1 MAVISTPQWSN
12 TTTPQLRL
20 TVNESGST
28 GNIAKLAWKLEYV
41 AHGYAASTG
50 TVKKTYSAVINGGT
64 VASGSYDIN
73 GKTGTYTIASGTK
86 EVAKATSAK
95 SIPISCSMAFNLTW
109 SGVYGGTKSASG
121 SMSIPAITS
130 HTLTYDANGG
140 TGAPGKQTKWYGS
153 TIKISTVKP
162 TRTGYTFQGWGT
174 SATTTTVRYNPGD
187 TFGSDTDTTIYAI
200 WKADTYTVSYNANG
214 GTGAPGSQTKTYGVN
229 LTLSSTKPTRT
240 NYTFKGWGT
249 SAASTT
255 VAYASGASY
264 TANAAIMLYAIWELA
279 YTAPVIS
286 NVQIDRS
293 DSDGTLNDDGKY
305 GKVSFDWQLDTANS
319 GGIKSITIQYKKTSS
334 TGSYINLT
342 ETASGTSGSVTRVFG
357 SGVLDVDS
365 AYDVL
370 ITVTDQKG
378 SSQYHGIMSATKYI
392 MDFSPQ
398 GGVGFGR
405 PAPADQTVS
414 FNVPVVIDGI
424 DMFFKSGFGMYFQD
438 ADGENS
444 MSLVRGTSVD
454 RQLIWTLNQL
464 YITGTLALESHLYL
478 NNNAGVAGK
487 MTAGSYFSM
496 LKMNDSD
503 QVELNWT
510 TGGLRGRVRKQ
521 LWSGTWSSGSLTLAE
536 VPFYNMFLISFSGGT
551 DDTTEDGYLIANR
564 NATGK
569 RISGIGAV
577 VGGTGNS
584 PRIVCCDITVD
595 GTKLT
600 YSGLTMTAITSSI
613 GSFKTAR
620 KIRRIVGLF

>member
-405 PAPADQTVS
+405 PAPAEQTVS
-414 FNVPVVIDGI
+414 FNVPMVIDGI

-438 ADGENS
+438 TEGENS
-444 MSLVRGTSVD
+444 MSLVRGTNVD
-454 RQLIWTLNQL
+454 QQLIWTLNQL
-464 YITGTLALESHLYL
+464 YIAGTLALESHLYL
-478 NNNAGVAGK
+478 SNEAGVAGK

-496 LKMNDSD
+496 LKMNSSD

-510 TGGLRGRVRKQ
+510 SGGLRGRVRKQ

-564 NATGK
+564 DATGK

-577 VGGTGNS
+577 IGGTGNS

-620 KIRRIVGLF
+620 KIRRIVGLL

>member
-214 GTGAPGSQTKTYGVN
+214 GTGAPGNQTKTYGVN

-249 SAASTT
+249 SAGSTS

-405 PAPADQTVS
+405 PAPAEQTVS
-414 FNVPVVIDGI
+414 FNVPMVIDGI

-438 ADGENS
+438 TEGENS
-444 MSLVRGTSVD
+444 MSLVRGTNVD
-454 RQLIWTLNQL
+454 QQLIWTLNQL
-464 YITGTLALESHLYL
+464 YIAGTLALESHLYL
-478 NNNAGVAGK
+478 SNEAGVAGK

-496 LKMNDSD
+496 LKMNSSD

-510 TGGLRGRVRKQ
+510 SGGLRGRVRKQ

-564 NATGK
+564 DATGK

-577 VGGTGNS
+577 IGGTGNS

-620 KIRRIVGLF
+620 KIRRIVGLL

>member
-12 TTTPQLRL
+12 TSTPQIRL

-50 TVKKTYSAVINGGT
+50 TVKKSYSAVINGGI
-64 VASGSYDIN
+64 VASGTYDIN

-121 SMSIPAITS
+121 SLSIPAITS
-130 HTLTYDANGG
+130 HTLTYNANGG
-140 TGAPGKQTKWYGS
+140 TGAPGKQTKWYGT

-214 GTGAPGSQTKTYGVN
+214 GTGAPGNQTKTYGVN

-319 GGIKSITIQYKKTSS
+319 GGVQSIKIQYKKTSG
-334 TGSYINLT
+334 GSYINLT
-342 ETASGTSGSVTRVFG
+342 ETASGTSGSVSRVFG

-365 AYDVL
+365 TYDVL
-370 ITVTDQKG
+370 ITVSDAKG
-378 SSQYHGIMSATKYI
+378 SSQYHGTLAATKYI

-521 LWSGTWSSGSLTLAE
+521 LWSGTWSSGSLTLAQ

-564 NATGK
+564 DATGK

-577 VGGTGNS
+577 IGGTGNS

-600 YSGLTMTAITSSI
+600 YSGLTMTGITSSI

>member
-20 TVNESGST
+20 TVNENGST
-28 GNIAKLAWKLEYV
+28 GNIAKLDWKLEYV

-50 TVKKTYSAVINGGT
+50 TVKKSYSAVINGAT
-64 VASGSYDIN
+64 VASGNYDIN

-95 SIPISCSMAFNLTW
+95 SIPFSCSMAFNLTW

-130 HTLTYDANGG
+130 HTLTYNANGG

-162 TRTGYTFQGWGT
+162 TRTGYTFLGWGT

-187 TFGSDTDTTIYAI
+187 TFGSDTDTTLYAV

-214 GTGAPGSQTKTYGVN
+214 GTGAPGNQTKTYGVN

-264 TANAAIMLYAIWELA
+264 KANAPITLYAIWELA

-405 PAPADQTVS
+405 PAPAEQTVS
-414 FNVPVVIDGI
+414 FNVPMVIDGI

-438 ADGENS
+438 TEGENS
-444 MSLVRGTSVD
+444 MSLVRGTNVD
-454 RQLIWTLNQL
+454 QQLIWTLNQL
-464 YITGTLALESHLYL
+464 YIAGTLALESHLYL
-478 NNNAGVAGK
+478 SNEAGVAGK

-496 LKMNDSD
+496 LKMNSSD

-510 TGGLRGRVRKQ
+510 SGGLRGRVRKQ

-564 NATGK
+564 DATGK

-577 VGGTGNS
+577 IGGTGNS

-620 KIRRIVGLF
+620 KIRRIVGLL

>member
-20 TVNESGST
+20 TINESGST

-140 TGAPGKQTKWYGS
+140 TGAPGKQTKWYGN

-214 GTGAPGSQTKTYGVN
+214 GTGAPGNQTKTYGVN

-319 GGIKSITIQYKKTSS
+319 GGVQSIKIQYKKTSG
-334 TGSYINLT
+334 GSYINLT
-342 ETASGTSGSVTRVFG
+342 ETASGTSGSVSRVFG

-365 AYDVL
+365 TYDVL
-370 ITVTDQKG
+370 ITVSDAKG
-378 SSQYHGIMSATKYI
+378 SSQYHGTLAATKYI

-521 LWSGTWSSGSLTLAE
+521 LWSGTWSSGSLTLAQ

-564 NATGK
+564 DATGK

-577 VGGTGNS
+577 IGGTGNS

-600 YSGLTMTAITSSI
+600 YSGLTMTGITSSI